1 MGSVTSEDSSFEDVE
16 DVYGEFDR
24 EEEGED
30 LDLGKDLEVKKLYRN
45 KTYKWVDELPK
56 EEKVQKTARP
66 AANSNY
72 AIITRHYVQDEEL
85 CLHSVVVQSPVL
97 KALLARVFEDYP
109 QLNAAFRGK
118 RLIFEA
124 PFRDFFY
131 RWANYEDLLVMES
144 RGPGNEYLKLFDS
157 IIRPEVAPHV
167 AEHID
172 ILQTGVVRFAD
183 AWTLFHPGTE
193 VYTRASGDDR
203 LYIFES
209 VCGAMGTDLS
219 LICKYVTWTGH
230 SFRWTRQTLTLFAYD
245 GCQAVTDLSVLP
257 LDFHPQA
264 RKLEKRLTK
273 RGRKFESLSGIFFKS
288 YTGQW
293 SPKDRVNGTSAVQTL
308 QNGRILIDAS
318 FVQSPLPREDFV
330 HPVFDPFAGASPP
343 PPRHVAPSPGFMTQG
358 KKPKKGKAR
367 NLHTENDNDLF
378 FWFDPDC
385 VLFVAPFRRFC
396 PAAVHGFCLTTKQW
410 GTCSRHRL
418 KSSS

>member
-1 MGSVTSEDSSFEDVE
+1 MGSVNSEDSSFEDVH

-30 LDLGKDLEVKKLYRN
+30 VDLGKDLEVKKLYRN

-56 EEKVQKTARP
+56 EEKIQKTLRP

-72 AIITRHYVQDEEL
+72 AIITRHYIEDEEL
-85 CLHSVVVQSPVL
+85 CLHSVVVQSPIL
-97 KALLARVFEDYP
+97 KALLARVFECYP
-109 QLNAAFRGK
+109 PLNAAFRGK

-131 RWANYEDLLVMES
+131 RWRDYEYLFMES
-144 RGPGNEYLKLFDS
+144 RGPDKEYLELFDS

-167 AEHID
+167 AEHMD
-172 ILQTGVVRFAD
+172 ILETGVVRFAD

-245 GCQAVTDLSVLP
+245 GCQAVTDLSILP
-257 LDFHPQA
+257 LSFHPQA

-273 RGRKFESLSGIFFKS
+273 RGRKFESLGGIFFKS

-293 SPKDRVNGTSAVQTL
+293 SPKDRVNGTGALQML

-330 HPVFDPFAGASPP
+330 QTVFDPFAGASPP
-343 PPRHVAPSPGFMTQG
+343 PPGHVARRPGFMTQG
-358 KKPKKGKAR
+358 KKTKKGKAR
-367 NLHTENDNDLF
+367 NLHAEDDIDPFL
-378 FWFDPDC
+378 WFDPDH
-385 VLFVAPFRRFC
+385 VHSLAPFRRFC
-396 PAAVHGFCLTTKQW
+396 PCAVRGFCLTTKQW
-410 GTCSRHRL
+410 G
-418 KSSS
+418 